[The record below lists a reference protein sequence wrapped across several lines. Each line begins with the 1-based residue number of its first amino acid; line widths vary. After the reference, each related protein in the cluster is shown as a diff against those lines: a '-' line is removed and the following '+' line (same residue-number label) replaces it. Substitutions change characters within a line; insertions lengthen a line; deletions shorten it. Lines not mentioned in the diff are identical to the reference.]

1 MGDPAR
7 QRSVALLVAAAL
19 LSSTGGVLLK
29 LMSWPPV
36 AVGGLRGLIAGIFL
50 LALGW
55 GHLRFTFSRLQLAT
69 AVAYSATTVTL
80 AVATRLTT
88 AANAI
93 LLQYMAPV
101 WIALVGPIFLGV
113 RTTRRDWLFVAG
125 MLLGL
130 TTFFS
135 DGLRA
140 GNLLGILLATASGVS
155 LAGFILLMRKQKESL
170 ALEPLIL
177 GNFLAFLIGLPATLS
192 LHTRPSA
199 QSILVLLALGV
210 GQLGLGYWL
219 YAKALRRVS
228 ALEGALIPMIGPI
241 LNPIWVMLAIGER
254 PSGLTLAGGVLVLGM
269 VGLRVLAALAS
280 PPEGSA
286 ANA

>member
-50 LALGW
+50 LALGC

-101 WIALVGPIFLGV
+101 WIALVGPIFLG
-113 RTTRRDWLFVAG
+113 
-125 MLLGL
+125 
-130 TTFFS
+130 
-135 DGLRA
+135 
-140 GNLLGILLATASGVS
+140 
-155 LAGFILLMRKQKESL
+155 
-170 ALEPLIL
+170 
-177 GNFLAFLIGLPATLS
+177 
-192 LHTRPSA
+192 
-199 QSILVLLALGV
+199 
-210 GQLGLGYWL
+210 
-219 YAKALRRVS
+219 
-228 ALEGALIPMIGPI
+228 
-241 LNPIWVMLAIGER
+241 
-254 PSGLTLAGGVLVLGM
+254 
-269 VGLRVLAALAS
+269 
-280 PPEGSA
+280 
-286 ANA
+286 